1 MIRHIEIAPRTKRIM
16 DTLAEDILAFWL
28 DEVGPSG
35 WYRQD
40 DALDARIRERFGA
53 ALQAAGRG
61 EMESWILDPRKCL
74 ALLILLDQFPRNMFR
89 DSPEAFAL
97 DARARAVAKAALRRG
112 FDAAIPMPGRQFFY
126 LPLMHSESLPDQE
139 RSVRLFRLHGEGGDN
154 LDHARAHRAVIR
166 RFGRFPYRN
175 GPLGRV
181 TTEAEH
187 AWLASGGYSA
197 ALAEV
202 TR

>member
-1 MIRHIEIAPRTKRIM
+1 M
-16 DTLAEDILAFWL
+16 DTLAEDILTFWL
-28 DEVGPSG
+28 DEVGPEG

-40 DALDARIRERFGA
+40 DALDARIRDRFGA
-53 ALQAAGRG
+53 AAEAARRG
-61 EMESWILDPRKCL
+61 EMECWMLDPRKCL

-89 DSPEAFAL
+89 DSPEAFAS
-97 DARARAVAKAALRRG
+97 DDRARAVAKAALRRG
-112 FDAAIPMPGRQFFY
+112 FDAAIPMPGRQFYY

-139 RSVRLFRLHGEGGDN
+139 RSVRLFRLNDPAGGN
-154 LDHARAHRAVIR
+154 IDHARAHRAVIR

-181 TTEAEH
+181 TTAAEH
-187 AWLASGGYSA
+187 EWLAEGGYSV